1 MFTMDCARCPVGPA
15 ACDGCIIPVL
25 EVGKSQVDELSPDS
39 CRYVLDPEVREAID
53 VLREV
58 GMVSTVE
65 ILGADVAA

>member
-1 MFTMDCARCPVGPA
+1 M
-15 ACDGCIIPVL
+15 
-25 EVGKSQVDELSPDS
+25 DELSPKS
-39 CRYVLDPEVREAID
+39 CGYVLDPEVREAID